1 MKKSILLLFVLPVL
15 VFLGSYSGGNLI
27 SYFGSI
33 SQMKYDGSK
42 SLYDGDM
49 NTTLNDVIIAQ
60 NHQYGQL
67 ALQEFSTD
75 DTLMDIAS
83 CGIFD
88 LCSPRDSKCGSLC
101 KARNISEYRGTYSR
115 VAR

>member
-1 MKKSILLLFVLPVL
+1 MKKSILLLFVLPFL

-27 SYFGSI
+27 SYFCSI

-49 NTTLNDVIIAQ
+49 NTSLNKVIIAQ
-60 NHQYGQL
+60 NHQYGQS

-83 CGIFD
+83 CGI
-88 LCSPRDSKCGSLC
+88 LKKRL
-101 KARNISEYRGTYSR
+101 II
-115 VAR
+115 

>member
-1 MKKSILLLFVLPVL
+1 MKKSILLLFVLPFL

-49 NTTLNDVIIAQ
+49 NTTLNNVNGYCFLRYFKKEI
-60 NHQYGQL
+60 NNMMKKMKNEKL
-67 ALQEFSTD
+67 
-75 DTLMDIAS
+75 
-83 CGIFD
+83 
-88 LCSPRDSKCGSLC
+88 
-101 KARNISEYRGTYSR
+101 IS
-115 VAR
+115 